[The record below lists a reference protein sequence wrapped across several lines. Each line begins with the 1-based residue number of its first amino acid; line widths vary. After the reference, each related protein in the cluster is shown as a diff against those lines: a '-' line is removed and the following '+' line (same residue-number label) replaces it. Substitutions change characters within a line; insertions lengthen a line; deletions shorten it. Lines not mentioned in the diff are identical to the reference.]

1 MQKLKTSTGVDLDKY
16 DYESLKATVKPQ
28 TIWVVQLE
36 RGPVLDPKTRQ
47 PLPLDDIPNTPGA
60 VPTFTLYVYDEKGSF
75 RATHDVEHLPQPADL
90 LLKFLHLADEAKP
103 FLDSL
108 SPPMTWRFETAAEAE
123 FVTHGVYQKS
133 TEVAQ
138 ASGKLAAEA
147 KDRGAAAMKRR
158 DKAQAIAEYTTAIEQ
173 WERAITQKL
182 SAEDEKDVL
191 AKLAICHA
199 NRAAARLLDPSASDL
214 KEVLKDGQAA
224 VHYKPDYAKGYA
236 RQSAALTR
244 MGRTEEAMDI
254 LAKALRRPALAE
266 EEGLVDM
273 LIDLQTGG
281 RGLSTDEAT
290 FKQWLIDLTINDRAS
305 ADRVLDLKGA
315 WHRRL
320 NDHMARW
327 KKT

>member
-1 MQKLKTSTGVDLDKY
+1 M
-16 DYESLKATVKPQ
+16 A
-28 TIWVVQLE
+28 IA
-36 RGPVLDPKTRQ
+36 Q
-47 PLPLDDIPNTPGA
+47 PLPPLKPALPS
-60 VPTFTLYVYDEKGSF
+60 EF
-75 RATHDVEHLPQPADL
+75 RVSR
-90 LLKFLHLADEAKP
+90 KFLHLADEAKP

-123 FVTHGVYQKS
+123 FVTDGVYQKS
-133 TEVAQ
+133 NEVAQ

-224 VHYKPDYAKGYA
+224 VHYKPDYAKG
-236 RQSAALTR
+236 
-244 MGRTEEAMDI
+244 
-254 LAKALRRPALAE
+254 
-266 EEGLVDM
+266 
-273 LIDLQTGG
+273 
-281 RGLSTDEAT
+281 
-290 FKQWLIDLTINDRAS
+290 
-305 ADRVLDLKGA
+305 
-315 WHRRL
+315 
-320 NDHMARW
+320 
-327 KKT
+327 